1 MRDINKLL
9 QEANANLNNKIKQ
22 LEILESEKKKIIEMY
37 ETAKPTEKILLE
49 VEMKKSIKN
58 YKQLLNEVLN
68 FSKNVKKFKK
78 SNC

>member
-58 YKQLLNEVLN
+58 YKQLLNKVLN